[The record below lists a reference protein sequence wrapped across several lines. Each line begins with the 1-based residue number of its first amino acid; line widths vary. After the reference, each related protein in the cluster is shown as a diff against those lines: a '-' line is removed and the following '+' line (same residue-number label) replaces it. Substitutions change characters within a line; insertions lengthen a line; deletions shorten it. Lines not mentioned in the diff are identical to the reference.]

1 MMSILVFDQPVI
13 EKLKAV
19 VVNAEI
25 RDERGGLIGYFQPAV
40 TPETVNQYECPFSEE
55 ELLAAEREGGGR
67 PLADIL
73 SDLRNRS

>member
-1 MMSILVFDQPVI
+1 MSTLVFDQPVI
-13 EKLKAV
+13 ERLKAV

-25 RDERGGLIGYFQPAV
+25 RDERGDLIGYFQPAV
-40 TPETVNQYECPFSEE
+40 TPETVERYECPFSDE
-55 ELLAAEREGGGR
+55 ELLAIEREGRGR